1 MSRPLLHQIGVWKV
15 LSKHQTALLWFF
27 FFFLLK
33 VNTTAYISCL
43 SFENQIVEWSSD
55 IIILPTSS
63 AFIKIKKKF
72 KENKTLSPFK
82 HFMEWDRKHTLLVL
96 MKTLVSMRK
105 RFRSLNKLIGP
116 ITFYCPRRMR
126 NIMCQNKKEKLMK
139 KIKHKKSEQ
148 NKISCVKQD
157 TCTWQ

>member
-1 MSRPLLHQIGVWKV
+1 MRQE
-15 LSKHQTALLWFF
+15 T
-27 FFFLLK
+27 
-33 VNTTAYISCL
+33 YIV
-43 SFENQIVEWSSD
+43 SFNENFGIN
-55 IIILPTSS
+55 
-63 AFIKIKKKF
+63 A
-72 KENKTLSPFK
+72 
-82 HFMEWDRKHTLLVL
+82 
-96 MKTLVSMRK
+96 K

-157 TCTWQ
+157 TCT